1 MYLRGKYKYKHNKE
15 IEKLLKNK
23 MKSEVLEEECTD
35 IITYMYNEEDSQLL
49 LDRLSILYYHK
60 KKDKLKS
67 YFQHFHF

>member
-35 IITYMYNEEDSQLL
+35 IITYMYNEDDSQLL
-49 LDRLSILYYHK
+49 LDRLSAMYYHK
-60 KKDKLKS
+60 KKDRSKM
-67 YFQHFHF
+67 

>member
-35 IITYMYNEEDSQLL
+35 IITYMYNEDDS
-49 LDRLSILYYHK
+49 
-60 KKDKLKS
+60 
-67 YFQHFHF
+67 